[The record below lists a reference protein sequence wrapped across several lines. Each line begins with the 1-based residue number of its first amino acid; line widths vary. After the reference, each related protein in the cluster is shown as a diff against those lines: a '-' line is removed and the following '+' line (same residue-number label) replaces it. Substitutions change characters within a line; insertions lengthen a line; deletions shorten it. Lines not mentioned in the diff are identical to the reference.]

1 MSAPIQV
8 AILTGSTR
16 PTRIGP
22 EVASWLSKIIQSD
35 PSMAH
40 AQFSIV
46 DLVQFGLASF
56 NEPVTPAL
64 VKNLTL
70 FENPATKAWNQ
81 EIAKYDAYIVLSPEY
96 HQGIPGALKNA
107 IDFLYHAWSGKP
119 VMIVTYGIFGG
130 GHASLHLH
138 QVLGDGIGMKL
149 VDIAPKLE
157 FPGRDE
163 LKNNTSAALF
173 EAMKGKVAEDTLRF
187 WEEEKREDIVEG
199 ATKLLNMAGSA

>member
-22 EVASWLSKIIQSD
+22 EVASWLLKIIQSD

-40 AQFSIV
+40 AQFSVV
-46 DLVQFGLASF
+46 DLVQFGLTSF

-64 VKNLTL
+64 VENLTL

-96 HQGIPGALKNA
+96 HKGIPGALKNA

-130 GHASLHLH
+130 GHASQHLH
-138 QVLGDGIGMKL
+138 QVLGEGVGMKL

-199 ATKLLNMAGSA
+199 ATKLLNMARSA